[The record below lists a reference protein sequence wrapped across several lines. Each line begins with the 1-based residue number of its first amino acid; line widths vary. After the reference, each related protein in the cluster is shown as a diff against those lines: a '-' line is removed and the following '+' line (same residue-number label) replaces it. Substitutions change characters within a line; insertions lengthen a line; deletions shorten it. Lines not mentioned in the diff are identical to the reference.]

1 MAAAEKATPSA
12 DIGRGSVVRVM
23 RPESYWFQE
32 CGNVATVS
40 KGEERYGVVVR
51 FDKVNYAGVA
61 TNNFAMDELVVV
73 SNPAAKAK
81 AKPVSKATPAPAQA
95 PTTKAANSKMDNVS
109 KFSLVNLFAT
119 GHQYNIDQTGAIS
132 INV

>member
-1 MAAAEKATPSA
+1 MGERNSK
-12 DIGRGSVVRVM
+12 VRIM

-32 CGNVATVS
+32 GGTVATIAKS
-40 KGEERYGVVVR
+40 GERYGVVVR

-81 AKPVSKATPAPAQA
+81 AKPAPKGTPAPAQA
-95 PTTKAANSKMDNVS
+95 PTAKAANSKMDNVS
-109 KFSLVNLFAT
+109 KFSLVNLFP
-119 GHQYNIDQTGAIS
+119 
-132 INV
+132 